1 MKNTRIIALICLVIL
16 WGIGASL
23 LFKKG
28 ENNGV
33 IIITAVIIIA
43 GFAVKYKKKNT
54 NWIMI

>member
-1 MKNTRIIALICLVIL
+1 MKNTRIIALICLLIL

-43 GFAVKYKKKNT
+43 GFAVKNKKKNT
-54 NWIMI
+54 N